1 MGKQVNRMGKM
12 LSSALSAAFLLHIF
26 LVHAVAA
33 DLLSAHRFFASL
45 DEDQSVKLYWN
56 VTTTNKEIFFTV
68 EAKTTGWIGFGIS
81 SGQGKMQGAD
91 IVIGWVKDGV
101 PYFQDRHADGH
112 MMPEIDSQQ
121 DYELISLTEENGKT
135 VMKFKRKFDTCDA
148 DDNKIEPGTTKVIYA
163 YHPSDPSTERSIPQH
178 SPVNRGAR
186 SVLLLNS
193 GKKRPALP
201 PGTKYFDLVH
211 NKTAIPGDKTSY
223 MCVALEM
230 PKLNET
236 HHIIQM
242 DPIVQAGH
250 EGVVHHI
257 VVYDCRDDYP
267 DHHLNY
273 TGRCYSSDMPPPVA
287 RCAGR
292 TTIAGWA
299 IGGNGFSY
307 PEHVGFP
314 IGTPNSPKVVI
325 LEIHYDNPMGKQGM
339 IDSSGLRFYYT
350 KQLRKYDAG
359 VLFVGAFVDYRLTIP
374 PKETNWQINGFCSEE
389 CTREGFKNSFLPGGG
404 VNIVASLLHMHLAG
418 RKAVVRRIRN
428 GVEHSEIARDDHYDF
443 NFQEYLMLEN
453 EIHVASG
460 DSLITECFYNTR
472 DRNLVTTGG
481 LGTTDEMCLAFL
493 IYYPKVN
500 LSKCISREAQ
510 AWKKWD
516 DKYVREDY
524 EQLRKPTFWTESN
537 SEGLREAFKDTDQYF
552 AKCLSRADTALPGL
566 AYKETKKPLI
576 KIPYR
581 PESVCAVS
589 MATSIVPQ
597 CLGGIIALA
606 FWVAIR

>member
-1 MGKQVNRMGKM
+1 MGKM
-12 LSSALSAAFLLHIF
+12 LFSALSAIFLLHIF

-56 VTTTNKEIFFTV
+56 VTTTDKEIFFTV

-112 MMPEIDSQQ
+112 FMPKTDSQQ

-211 NKTAIPGDKTSY
+211 NK
-223 MCVALEM
+223 
-230 PKLNET
+230 
-236 HHIIQM
+236 M
-242 DPIVQAGH
+242 DPVIQAGH

-257 VVYDCRDDYP
+257 LVYECTDDYP

-273 TGRCYSSDMPPPVA
+273 TGRCYSPDMPPPA
-287 RCAGR
+287 AKCTGA
-292 TTIAGWA
+292 TTIAAWA

-314 IGTPNSPKVVI
+314 IGTPDSPKVVI

-359 VLFVGAFVDYRLTIP
+359 VLHVGAFVDYRLMIP
-374 PKETNWQINGFCSEE
+374 PKETNWEINGFCSEE
-389 CTREGFKNSFLPGGG
+389 CTREKKKLTFTTLYTSEKPS
-404 VNIVASLLHMHLAG
+404 H
-418 RKAVVRRIRN
+418 KAVVRRIRN
-428 GVEHSEIARDDHYDF
+428 GVELSEIARDDHYDF

-453 EIHVASG
+453 EIHIAS
-460 DSLITECFYNTR
+460 
-472 DRNLVTTGG
+472 GG

-500 LSKCISREAQ
+500 FSKCISREGQ

-516 DKYVREDY
+516 DKYV
-524 EQLRKPTFWTESN
+524 K
-537 SEGLREAFKDTDQYF
+537 
-552 AKCLSRADTALPGL
+552 
-566 AYKETKKPLI
+566 
-576 KIPYR
+576 
-581 PESVCAVS
+581 
-589 MATSIVPQ
+589 
-597 CLGGIIALA
+597 
-606 FWVAIR
+606 